1 MKGERGEHGML
12 RGITLS
18 DAEKAR
24 IEQIHEKYRTE
35 GQGLRE
41 SLRPAMQEA
50 RTARQR
56 GDTAAARAAFDRTK
70 GDREKVRALME
81 REHTDVRAAL
91 SPENQK
97 QFDANAQDFAKRRA
111 ERAKNGKGE
120 QGGWGGRRGDRQGR
134 TG

>member
-1 MKGERGEHGML
+1 MNGGRGEHGML
-12 RGITLS
+12 RGMTLS

-24 IEQIHEKYRTE
+24 IKQIHEKYQTE
-35 GQGLRE
+35 GKGLRE

-50 RTARQR
+50 RAARQR

-81 REHTDVRAAL
+81 RQHAEIRAAL

-97 QFDANAQDFAKRRA
+97 QFDANAQELAKRRA
-111 ERAKNGKGE
+111 EWAKNGKGK
-120 QGGWGGRRGDRQGR
+120 QGGWDGRRGDRQGR

>member
-1 MKGERGEHGML
+1 ML

-24 IEQIHEKYRTE
+24 IKQIHEKYQTE
-35 GQGLRE
+35 GKGLRE

-50 RTARQR
+50 RAARQR

-81 REHTDVRAAL
+81 RQHAEIRAAL

-97 QFDANAQDFAKRRA
+97 QFDVNAQELAKRRA
-111 ERAKNGKGE
+111 EWAKNGKGKR
-120 QGGWGGRRGDRQGR
+120 GGWGGRRGDRQGR